1 MSHGLQGKAH
11 APGRTE
17 PLTFGQPLL
26 PSPARALESHSL
38 MSSRKFGLNLV
49 VVLVIAALFTGFWA
63 LINRP
68 VSAPAWPEQI
78 SGFSYSP
85 FRLNESPQR
94 GQYPSEQELREDL
107 TQLSALTDSIRL
119 YTVEGS
125 QAQIPRLAEE
135 LGLRVTLGIWI
146 SPDLERNE
154 REIARAIALANTSRS
169 VIRVVVGNE
178 ALFREEVTPEGLIA
192 YLDRVRAAVKVPVT
206 TSEQWH
212 IWKAHPELAGHVD
225 LIAAHIL
232 PYWEFVPMSDA
243 VQFVLDRARELKQQ
257 FPRKPLLLSEVGWPS
272 NGRMR
277 GGADATQADQ
287 AIYLRTLV
295 NTLNRHGYNYFVIE
309 AYDQPWKAS
318 DEGSVGAYWG
328 VFNAARQQKFNF
340 EGPVV
345 AIPQWRAL
353 AVASVVLALLALALL
368 LIDGSTLR
376 QRGRTFLTV
385 IAFLCGSVLVW
396 IAYDYSQQ
404 YSTWFSLTVGVL
416 LGLGALGVFI
426 VLLTEAHE
434 LAEAVWIHKRR
445 REFLPVHT
453 DNAYRP
459 KVSVHVPCYNEPP
472 EMVKQTLD
480 ALAALDYPDF
490 EVLVIDNN
498 TQDPAVWEPLKA
510 HCERLGER
518 FRFFHV
524 SPLAGFKGGALN
536 YLLPH
541 TAADAEVVAVIDSD
555 YCVDRHWLKHM
566 VPHFADPT
574 IAVVQSPQDY
584 RDAHESLFKTLCYSE
599 YKGFFHIGM
608 VTRNERNAIIQHG
621 TMTMTRR
628 SVLDELGWAEWCIC
642 EDAELGLRVFERGYS
657 AAYAHASYG
666 QGLMPDTFIDFK
678 KQRFRWAYGAIQII
692 KHHAGALLR
701 GRGSELTRG
710 QRYHFLAGWLP
721 WIADGMNIFFTVGA
735 LLWSAAM
742 IIVPQRVDP
751 PLLMFA
757 IPPLA
762 LFGFKVGKILFL
774 YRRAVGV
781 DLKDAFAAALAGL
794 ALSHT
799 IAKAVLYGFFTRS
812 MPFIRTPKHADSHGV
827 LVAIAEARE
836 ELFILLL
843 LWSAAAGICLVQ
855 GLPNTDMRFW
865 VVMLLVQS
873 LPYLAALVMA
883 FLSSL
888 PRRETL
894 AERASHGEGA

>member
-1 MSHGLQGKAH
+1 M
-11 APGRTE
+11 P
-17 PLTFGQPLL
+17 
-26 PSPARALESHSL
+26 
-38 MSSRKFGLNLV
+38 SRKFGLNLV
-49 VVLVIAALFTGFWA
+49 VVLAIAALFTGFWA

-68 VSAPAWPEQI
+68 VFAPAWPEQI

-85 FRLNESPQR
+85 FRLGESPQK
-94 GQYPSEQELREDL
+94 GQYPTDEELRQDL
-107 TQLSALTDSIRL
+107 EQLSKLTDSIRI
-119 YTVEGS
+119 YTVEGT
-125 QAQIPRLAEE
+125 QADIPRLAEE
-135 LGLRVTLGIWI
+135 FGLRVTLGIWI

-154 REIARAIALANTSRS
+154 REIATAIQLANTSRS
-169 VIRVVVGNE
+169 VVRVVVGNE
-178 ALFREEVTPEGLIA
+178 ALFREEVTPENLIK

-212 IWKAHPELAGHVD
+212 IWKEHPELARHVD

-232 PYWEFVPMSDA
+232 PYWEFVPMKDS
-243 VQFVLDRARELKQQ
+243 VEFVLDRARELKHQ

-295 NTLNRHGYNYFVIE
+295 NTLNRRGYNYFVIE

-328 VFNAARQQKFNF
+328 VYNAERQQKFNF
-340 EGPVV
+340 DGPVV

-353 AVASVVLALLALALL
+353 AVASVVLAMIALMVLF
-368 LIDGSTLR
+368 IDGSALR
-376 QRGRTFLTV
+376 QRGRTFLTF
-385 IAFLCGSVLVW
+385 ITFLCGSVLVW

-416 LGLGALGVFI
+416 LALGALGVFI

-445 REFLPVHT
+445 REFLPVQA
-453 DNAYRP
+453 DSAYRP

-480 ALAALDYPDF
+480 ALAALDYPDY

-498 TQDPAVWEPLKA
+498 TKDPAVWEPLKA
-510 HCERLGER
+510 HCEKLGER
-518 FRFFHV
+518 FKFFHV
-524 SPLAGFKGGALN
+524 APLAGFKGGALN
-536 YLLPH
+536 YLIPH
-541 TAADAEVVAVIDSD
+541 TAKDAEVIAVIDSD
-555 YCVDRHWLKHM
+555 YCVDRNWLKHM
-566 VPHFADPT
+566 VPHFADPK

-584 RDAHESLFKTLCYSE
+584 RDQHESAFKKLCYSE

-608 VTRNERNAIIQHG
+608 VTRNDRDAIIQHG

-628 SVLDELGWAEWCIC
+628 SVLEELGWAEWCIC
-642 EDAELGLRVFERGYS
+642 EDAELGLRVFEKGLS
-657 AAYAHASYG
+657 AAYAHNSYG
-666 QGLMPDTFIDFK
+666 KGLMPDTFIDFK

-701 GRGSELTRG
+701 GKGSQLTRG

-721 WIADGMNIFFTVGA
+721 WIADGMNIFFTIGA

-742 IIVPQRVDP
+742 IIVPHRVDP
-751 PLLMFA
+751 PLMIFA

-762 LFGFKVGKILFL
+762 LFFFKVGKIVFL

-781 DLKDAFAAALAGL
+781 NLKDAFAAALAGL

-799 IAKAVLYGFFTRS
+799 IAKAVLYGFFTSS
-812 MPFIRTPKHADSHGV
+812 MPFFRTPKNADSHGL
-827 LVAIAEARE
+827 LVAISEARE
-836 ELFILLL
+836 ELFIMVL
-843 LWSAAAGICLVQ
+843 LWGAALGIYLVQ
-855 GLPNTDMRFW
+855 GLPSSDMRFW
-865 VVMLLVQS
+865 VAMLLVQS
-873 LPYLAALVMA
+873 LPYVAALVMA

-888 PRRETL
+888 PKPQEKA
-894 AERASHGEGA
+894 AEPQQA

>member
-1 MSHGLQGKAH
+1 
-11 APGRTE
+11 
-17 PLTFGQPLL
+17 
-26 PSPARALESHSL
+26 

-49 VVLVIAALFTGFWA
+49 VVLAIAALFTGFWA

-85 FRLNESPQR
+85 FRLGQSPQK
-94 GQYPSEQELREDL
+94 GQYPSDEEIRQDLEQM
-107 TQLSALTDSIRL
+107 SKLTDSIRI
-119 YTVEGS
+119 YTVEGT
-125 QAQIPRLAEE
+125 QADIPRLAEE

-154 REIARAIALANTSRS
+154 REIAKAIELANTSRS
-169 VIRVVVGNE
+169 VVRVVVGNE
-178 ALFREEVTPEGLIA
+178 ALFRKEVTPEALIA

-212 IWKAHPELAGHVD
+212 IWKETPELAKHVD

-232 PYWEFVPMSDA
+232 PYWEFVPMKDSL
-243 VQFVLDRARELKQQ
+243 QFVLDRARELKHQ

-295 NTLNRHGYNYFVIE
+295 NTLNRRGYNYFVIE

-328 VFNAARQQKFNF
+328 VHNAARQQKFNF

-353 AVASVVLALLALALL
+353 AVASVVLAMIALTVL
-368 LIDGSTLR
+368 LIDGSALR
-376 QRGRTFLTV
+376 QRGRTFLTF
-385 IAFLCGSVLVW
+385 ITFLCGSVLVW

-416 LGLGALGVFI
+416 LALGALGVFI

-445 REFLPVHT
+445 REFLPVQG
-453 DNAYRP
+453 DSAYRP
-459 KVSVHVPCYNEPP
+459 KVSIHVPCYNEPP

-480 ALAALDYPDF
+480 ALAALDYPDY

-498 TQDPAVWEPLKA
+498 TKDPAVWEPLKA

-524 SPLAGFKGGALN
+524 APLAGFKGGALN
-536 YLLPH
+536 YLIPH
-541 TAADAEVVAVIDSD
+541 TAKDAEVIAVIDSD
-555 YCVDRHWLKHM
+555 YCVDRNWLKHM
-566 VPHFADPT
+566 VPHFADPK

-584 RDAHESLFKTLCYSE
+584 RDQHESAFKKLCYSE

-608 VTRNERNAIIQHG
+608 VTRNDRDAIIQHG

-628 SVLDELGWAEWCIC
+628 SVLEELGWAEWCIC
-642 EDAELGLRVFERGYS
+642 EDAELGLRVFEKGLS
-657 AAYAHASYG
+657 AAYAHNSYG
-666 QGLMPDTFIDFK
+666 KGLMPDTFIDFK

-692 KHHAGALLR
+692 KHHAAALLR
-701 GRGSELTRG
+701 GKGSELTRG

-751 PLLMFA
+751 PLMIFA

-762 LFGFKVGKILFL
+762 LFFFKVGKIIFL

-781 DLKDAFAAALAGL
+781 NLKDAFAAALAGL

-799 IAKAVLYGFFTRS
+799 IAKAVLYGFFTSS
-812 MPFIRTPKHADSHGV
+812 MPFFRTPKNADSHGL
-827 LVAIAEARE
+827 LVALSEARE
-836 ELFILLL
+836 ELFIMLL
-843 LWSAAAGICLVQ
+843 LWGAALGIYLVQ
-855 GLPNTDMRFW
+855 GLPGADMRFW
-865 VVMLLVQS
+865 VAMLLVQS

-883 FLSSL
+883 MLSSL
-888 PRRETL
+888 PKPGDEAVEAKAT
-894 AERASHGEGA
+894 

>member
-1 MSHGLQGKAH
+1 
-11 APGRTE
+11 
-17 PLTFGQPLL
+17 
-26 PSPARALESHSL
+26 

-49 VVLVIAALFTGFWA
+49 IVLAIAALFTGFWA
-63 LINRP
+63 LVNRP

-85 FRLNESPQR
+85 FRLGESPQK
-94 GQYPSEQELREDL
+94 GQYPSDAELRQDL
-107 TQLSALTDSIRL
+107 EQMSTLTDSIRI
-119 YTVEGS
+119 YTVEGT
-125 QAQIPRLAEE
+125 QADIPRLAEE

-154 REIARAIALANTSRS
+154 REIATAIELANTSRS
-169 VIRVVVGNE
+169 VVRVVVGNE
-178 ALFREEVTPEGLIA
+178 ALFREEVTPEALIQ

-212 IWKAHPELAGHVD
+212 IWKEHPELAKHVD

-232 PYWEFVPMSDA
+232 PYWEFVPMKDS
-243 VQFVLDRARELKQQ
+243 VEFVLDRARELKQQ

-295 NTLNRHGYNYFVIE
+295 NTLNRRGYNYFVIE

-328 VFNAARQQKFNF
+328 VFNAQRQQKFNF

-353 AVASVVLALLALALL
+353 AVASVVLAMIALTIL
-368 LIDGSTLR
+368 LIDGSALR
-376 QRGRTFLTV
+376 QRGRTFLTF
-385 IAFLCGSVLVW
+385 ITFLCGSVLVW
-396 IAYDYSQQ
+396 IGYDYSQQ

-416 LGLGALGVFI
+416 LALGALGVFI

-445 REFLPVHT
+445 REFLPVQG
-453 DNAYRP
+453 DSAYRP

-480 ALAALDYPDF
+480 ALAALDYPDY

-498 TQDPAVWEPLKA
+498 TKDPAVWEPLKA
-510 HCERLGER
+510 HCEKLGER
-518 FRFFHV
+518 FKFFHV
-524 SPLAGFKGGALN
+524 APLAGFKGGALN

-541 TAADAEVVAVIDSD
+541 TAKDAEVIAVIDSD
-555 YCVDRHWLKHM
+555 YCVDRNWLKHM
-566 VPHFADPT
+566 VPHFADPK

-584 RDAHESLFKTLCYSE
+584 RDQHESAFKKLCYSE

-608 VTRNERNAIIQHG
+608 VTRNDRDAIIQHG

-628 SVLDELGWAEWCIC
+628 TVLEELGWAEWCIC
-642 EDAELGLRVFERGYS
+642 EDAELGLRVFEKGLS
-657 AAYAHASYG
+657 AAYAHNSYG
-666 QGLMPDTFIDFK
+666 KGLMPDTFIDFK

-692 KHHAGALLR
+692 KHHAAALLR
-701 GRGSELTRG
+701 GKGSELTRG

-721 WIADGMNIFFTVGA
+721 WVADGMNIFFTVGA

-742 IIVPQRVDP
+742 IIVPHRVDP
-751 PLLMFA
+751 PLMIFA

-762 LFGFKVGKILFL
+762 LFFFKVAKIIFL

-781 DLKDAFAAALAGL
+781 NLKDAFAAALAGL

-799 IAKAVLYGFFTRS
+799 IAKAVLYGFFTSS
-812 MPFIRTPKHADSHGV
+812 MPFFRTPKNADSHGL
-827 LVAIAEARE
+827 LVAISEARE
-836 ELFILLL
+836 ELFIMLL
-843 LWSAAAGICLVQ
+843 LWGAAAGIYLVQ
-855 GLPNTDMRFW
+855 GLPSSDMRFW
-865 VVMLLVQS
+865 VAMLLVQS

-883 FLSSL
+883 LLSSL
-888 PRRETL
+888 PKPEHNM
-894 AERASHGEGA
+894 AEPQEA

>member
-1 MSHGLQGKAH
+1 
-11 APGRTE
+11 
-17 PLTFGQPLL
+17 
-26 PSPARALESHSL
+26 

-49 VVLVIAALFTGFWA
+49 VVLAIAALFTGFWA
-63 LINRP
+63 LVNRP

-85 FRLNESPQR
+85 FRLGESPQK
-94 GQYPSEQELREDL
+94 GQYPSDDEMRQDLEQMNK
-107 TQLSALTDSIRL
+107 LTDSIRI

-125 QAQIPRLAEE
+125 QADIPRLAEE
-135 LGLRVTLGIWI
+135 FGLRVTLGIWI

-154 REIARAIALANTSRS
+154 REIAKAIELANTSRS
-169 VIRVVVGNE
+169 VVRVVVGNE
-178 ALFREEVTPEGLIA
+178 ALFREEITPEALIQ

-212 IWKAHPELAGHVD
+212 IWKEHPELAKHVD

-232 PYWEFVPMSDA
+232 PYWEFVPMQDS
-243 VQFVLDRARELKQQ
+243 VEFVLDRARELKQQ

-295 NTLNRHGYNYFVIE
+295 NTLNRRGYNYFVIE

-328 VFNAARQQKFNF
+328 VFNAERQQKFNF

-353 AVASVVLALLALALL
+353 AVASVVLAMIALTVL
-368 LIDGSTLR
+368 LIDGSALR
-376 QRGRTFLTV
+376 QRGRTFLTF
-385 IAFLCGSVLVW
+385 ITFLCGSVLVW
-396 IAYDYSQQ
+396 IGYDYSQQ

-416 LGLGALGVFI
+416 LALGALGVFI
-426 VLLTEAHE
+426 VLMTEAHE

-445 REFLPVHT
+445 REFLPVQGDT
-453 DNAYRP
+453 AYRP

-480 ALAALDYPDF
+480 ALAALDYPDY

-498 TQDPAVWEPLKA
+498 TKDPAVWEPLKA
-510 HCERLGER
+510 HCEKLGER
-518 FRFFHV
+518 FKFFHV
-524 SPLAGFKGGALN
+524 APLAGFKGGALN
-536 YLLPH
+536 YLIPH
-541 TAADAEVVAVIDSD
+541 TAEDAEVIAVIDSD
-555 YCVDRHWLKHM
+555 YCVDRNWLKHM
-566 VPHFADPT
+566 VPHFADPK

-584 RDAHESLFKTLCYSE
+584 RDQHESAFKKLCYSE

-608 VTRNERNAIIQHG
+608 VTRNDRDAIIQHG

-628 SVLDELGWAEWCIC
+628 SVLVELGWAEWCIC
-642 EDAELGLRVFERGYS
+642 EDAELGLRVFEKGLS
-657 AAYAHASYG
+657 AAYAHNSYG
-666 QGLMPDTFIDFK
+666 KGLMPDTFIDFK

-692 KHHAGALLR
+692 KHHAAALLR
-701 GRGSELTRG
+701 GKGSELTRG

-742 IIVPQRVDP
+742 IIVPHRVDP
-751 PLLMFA
+751 PLMIFA

-762 LFGFKVGKILFL
+762 LFFFKVGKIIFL

-781 DLKDAFAAALAGL
+781 NLKDAFAAALAGL

-799 IAKAVLYGFFTRS
+799 IAKAVLYGFFTSS
-812 MPFIRTPKHADSHGV
+812 MPFFRTPKNADSHGL
-827 LVAIAEARE
+827 LVAISEARE
-836 ELFILLL
+836 ELFIMLL
-843 LWSAAAGICLVQ
+843 LWGAAAGIYLVQ
-855 GLPNTDMRFW
+855 GLPSSDMRFW
-865 VVMLLVQS
+865 VAMLLVQA

-888 PRRETL
+888 PKPADKV
-894 AERASHGEGA
+894 AEPQQA